1 MGDGN
6 RIFRD
11 RQDAGIQLADRLKG
25 YKHSGEAIVLALPR
39 GGVVTGFEIAK
50 VLDLP
55 MDVLI
60 VRKIGFPGQS
70 EFGIGAVS
78 ETGTVVLNS
87 AIISS
92 YGVEDEYIQLEIARQ
107 KEEVERRL
115 RIYRKGKRILDLEGK
130 KIILVDDG
138 VATGATLKAAISALK
153 KEKIKGLIA
162 AIPVSPPETAE
173 ELKGMVD
180 ELICLNT
187 PADFMAVGNYYDDFQ
202 QVPDE
207 TVVEMLEK
215 SVTPNK
221 KES

>member
-1 MGDGN
+1 MGNGN
-6 RIFRD
+6 RMFRD
-11 RQDAGIQLADRLKG
+11 RRDAGIQLADKLKG
-25 YKHSGEAIVLALPR
+25 HKHSGEAIVLALPR
-39 GGVVTGFEIAK
+39 GGVVTGFEIAR

-92 YGVEDEYIQLEIARQ
+92 CGVEDEYIQIEIARQ
-107 KEEVERRL
+107 KEEVERRI
-115 RIYRKGKRILDLEGK
+115 RIYRKGKRIPDLEGK

-180 ELICLNT
+180 EFICLNT

-202 QVPDE
+202 QVPDQ

>member
-11 RQDAGIQLADRLKG
+11 RRDAGIQLADKLKG

-39 GGVVTGFEIAK
+39 GGVVTGFEIAR

-92 YGVEDEYIQLEIARQ
+92 HGVEDEYIQIEIARQ
-107 KEEVERRL
+107 KEEVERRI

-180 ELICLNT
+180 EFICLNT
-187 PADFMAVGNYYDDFQ
+187 PADFMAVGNYYDHFQ
-202 QVPDE
+202 QVPDQ
-207 TVVEMLEK
+207 TVVEILEK
-215 SVTPNK
+215 SFTPNK

>member
-11 RQDAGIQLADRLKG
+11 RQDAGIQLADKLKG

-39 GGVVTGFEIAK
+39 GGVVTGFEIAR

-92 YGVEDEYIQLEIARQ
+92 YGVEDEYIQIEIARQ
-107 KEEVERRL
+107 KEEVERRI

-173 ELKGMVD
+173 DLKGMVD
-180 ELICLNT
+180 EFICLNT

-202 QVPDE
+202 QVPDQ